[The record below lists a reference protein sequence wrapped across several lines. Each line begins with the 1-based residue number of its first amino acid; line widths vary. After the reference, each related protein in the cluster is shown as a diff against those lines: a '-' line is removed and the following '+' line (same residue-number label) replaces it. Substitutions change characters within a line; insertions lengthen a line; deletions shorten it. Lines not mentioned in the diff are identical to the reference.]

1 MSRRYDIAVIG
12 AGPAGMAAAIEA
24 AHHGASVALFDDQ
37 PSPGGQ
43 IYRAIATTGP
53 SHDSI
58 LGPDYEAGRGLVA
71 ALAASTVERFAGA
84 TVWMVTPEREI
95 AVTQNGE
102 SWRATASRI
111 VLAPGAMERPFAIPG
126 WTLPGVMTA
135 GGAQNLLKASGLAA
149 KGAVFAG
156 SGPLLY
162 LVAAQYVR
170 AGVPPKAVIDMTP
183 WSNRAGALRHAV
195 GALRGWPTLWKGV
208 GLIAEIRRARVPIIH
223 GVTQLRVEGGRSAS
237 GLSWYRNG
245 TRKTIETGH
254 VFLHLGIVPNVNPA
268 MAIGCAHAWDADQ
281 LCWRPVTDRWGNS
294 SVEAVAIAGDGAGIG
309 GAVAAEMQG
318 RIAALDAVRALGCL
332 QSAQRDAGA
341 CPLAC
346 RLAAEWRVRP
356 FLDRLFRPPQALI
369 APRDPAT
376 VVCRCEEITAGA
388 IRKAGALG
396 GAGIRQVKAF
406 TRAGMGACQGRT
418 CAATVAAILAEEANR
433 SMDEVGAA
441 SYRFPIKPV
450 TLNDIAAL
458 ADESFEPSINTKK
471 A

>member
-183 WSNRAGALRHAV
+183 WSNRAGALLHAV

-223 GVTQLRVEGGRSAS
+223 GATQLRVEGGAF
-237 GLSWYRNG
+237 G
-245 TRKTIETGH
+245 E
-254 VFLHLGIVPNVNPA
+254 
-268 MAIGCAHAWDADQ
+268 
-281 LCWRPVTDRWGNS
+281 RPVLVSERDLEDHRNRACLPASRHRAERQPGHGDRLRACLGRGP
-294 SVEAVAIAGDGAGIG
+294 VMLAAGD
-309 GAVAAEMQG
+309 
-318 RIAALDAVRALGCL
+318 R
-332 QSAQRDAGA
+332 S
-341 CPLAC
+341 
-346 RLAAEWRVRP
+346 
-356 FLDRLFRPPQALI
+356 
-369 APRDPAT
+369 
-376 VVCRCEEITAGA
+376 
-388 IRKAGALG
+388 LG
-396 GAGIRQVKAF
+396 GTARSKRSPSPGTAPGSVAPSRRKC
-406 TRAGMGACQGRT
+406 RGASPP
-418 CAATVAAILAEEANR
+418 
-433 SMDEVGAA
+433 SM
-441 SYRFPIKPV
+441 P
-450 TLNDIAAL
+450 
-458 ADESFEPSINTKK
+458 
-471 A
+471 